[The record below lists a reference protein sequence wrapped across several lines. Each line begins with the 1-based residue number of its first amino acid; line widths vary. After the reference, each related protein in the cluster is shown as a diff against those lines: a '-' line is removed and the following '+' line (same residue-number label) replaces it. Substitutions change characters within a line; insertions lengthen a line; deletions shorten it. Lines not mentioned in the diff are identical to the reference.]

1 MAQGLDQGNSLLW
14 WSNNFGDMASDSPV
28 WKAVKPFAT
37 GSLAGMFA
45 TTCIQPIDM
54 VKVRI
59 QLLAGTAEA
68 AGPMTIASNMMKNEG
83 FAAFYKGLDAG
94 LTRQVVYTGARLGL
108 FDKFTAMVKT
118 PGKPLSFAAN
128 SVCALGAGGIAAVIG
143 NPADLALIRMQA
155 DSMKPAAE
163 RAGYTN
169 VFTTMGKIVAA
180 DGVGGLFAGCA
191 PTASRAMALN
201 FGMLAFNASGKDAL
215 KSMGVEGPAQVFG
228 ASAIA
233 GFFASF
239 FSLPFDFVKTMMQKQ
254 KPDPVTGELQF
265 KSSIDC
271 AMKVMAEGGPLRFY
285 AGFPTFY
292 VRIAPHAMITL
303 IAQDYIK
310 KFWGTVGL

>member
-1 MAQGLDQGNSLLW
+1 MGKHQLGTPSLAAMADN
-14 WSNNFGDMASDSPV
+14 PV
-28 WKAVKPFAT
+28 WKAVKPFTT
-37 GSLAGMFA
+37 GALAGCFA
-45 TTCIQPIDM
+45 TCCIQPIDM

-59 QLLAGTAEA
+59 QLLAGTANA
-68 AGPMTIASNMMKNEG
+68 AGPLTIASNMMKTEG
-83 FAAFYKGLDAG
+83 FASFYTGLSAG

-108 FDKFTAMVKT
+108 FDKFTAAAKT
-118 PGKPLSFAAN
+118 PGQPLSFAMN
-128 SVCALGAGGIAAVIG
+128 SVCALSAGGIAAIIG

-155 DSMKPAAE
+155 DSMLPVAE
-163 RAGYTN
+163 RQGYTN

-180 DGVGGLFAGCA
+180 DGVGGLMAGCG

-201 FGMLAFNASGKDAL
+201 FGMLAFNASGKDLL
-215 KSMGVEGPAQVFG
+215 KSCGVTGAPQVFG

-233 GFFASF
+233 GF

-254 KPDPVTGELQF
+254 KPDPKTGELQY

-271 AMKVMAEGGPLRFY
+271 AMKIMAEGGPLRFY

-303 IAQDYIK
+303 IAQDAIK
-310 KFWGTVGL
+310 KAWGKVGL